1 MTKELKKATEVATKA
16 PERKPAP
23 VMYVGP
29 TIKGIAITGT
39 VYASIPDAAL
49 KAKEEA
55 PLIANLFIIP
65 AEYGKVHQQIKAE
78 KGWAW
83 EAYKQTEGLRKK
95 EG

>member
-1 MTKELKKATEVATKA
+1 MSNEKKKTTEIVAKVPA
-16 PERKPAP
+16 KPEP
-23 VMYVGP
+23 VLYVGP

-55 PLIANLFIIP
+55 PLIANLFISP
-65 AEYGKVHQQIKAE
+65 AEYGKAHQQIKAE
-78 KGWAW
+78 KGMAW
-83 EAYKQTEGLRKK
+83 EAYKQTESMRKK

>member
-1 MTKELKKATEVATKA
+1 MSDEKKKTTATVAKVPAKPELVL
-16 PERKPAP
+16 
-23 VMYVGP
+23 YVGP

-55 PLIANLFIIP
+55 PLIANLFISP
-65 AEYGKVHQQIKAE
+65 AEYGKAHQQIKAE

>member
-1 MTKELKKATEVATKA
+1 MSNEKKKTTETVAKVPA
-16 PERKPAP
+16 KPEP
-23 VMYVGP
+23 VLYVGP

-39 VYASIPDAAL
+39 VYAGIPDAAL

-55 PLIANLFIIP
+55 PLIANLFISP
-65 AEYGKVHQQIKAE
+65 AEYGKAHQQIKAE

>member
-1 MTKELKKATEVATKA
+1 MSNEKKKTTETVAKVPA
-16 PERKPAP
+16 KPEP
-23 VMYVGP
+23 VLYVGP

-55 PLIANLFIIP
+55 PLIANLFISP
-65 AEYGKVHQQIKAE
+65 AEYGKAHQQIKAE